1 MDGADVTEMGERVSA
16 GIRRMNDIMP
26 NIWGFFQFLA
36 KNIWGFFR
44 FLAKKHLGILDK
56 KRNFAPI
63 KQLEYGDRNGF

>member
-44 FLAKKHLGILDK
+44 FLAKNIWGFWKQAILSYLAFLDLQS
-56 KRNFAPI
+56 
-63 KQLEYGDRNGF
+63 QL